1 MQRSVSNRGLLNVEK
16 DARSKTWKEGRKEGK
31 REREGG
37 LHQRLQSFYSGVA
50 PRRVAS
56 TLSIAFRFLPDEGRR
71 RSGPRVALPSSLL

>member
-1 MQRSVSNRGLLNVEK
+1 MQRSVSNCTLLNVEK
-16 DARSKTWKEGRKEGK
+16 DARSKTWKEGN